1 MPPSAN
7 KSERKYVLEKK
18 RVRISRLAT
27 FLAAFVL
34 LVSLGVTSVSAAS
47 ATVSVTVDGVPY
59 GDVLF
64 REETTFVAIR
74 SFSEVMSECEITW
87 DAETKTAT
95 VEAEGLTV
103 HATVGAHYIEANG
116 RYLYTPVAIFIHN
129 ETMYLPIRLIAKAF
143 DASVGWDGERYAVSV
158 ERGSGAILPGSAFYA
173 SDEVYWLSRIINAES
188 AGQPLLGKIAVG
200 NVVLNR
206 MAHPSYPGTIYGVIF
221 DRKYGTQFEPVL
233 NGTVYRTPNAES
245 VIAAK
250 ICLEGYTVSDG
261 ILFFFNPAIAET
273 NWIARNREFFAV
285 IGDHW
290 FYY

>member
-1 MPPSAN
+1 M
-7 KSERKYVLEKK
+7 ETIRTRML
-18 RVRISRLAT
+18 RLAT
-27 FLAAFVL
+27 YLTAFVL
-34 LVSLGVTSVSAAS
+34 LFSFGTLSVHAA
-47 ATVSVTVDGVPY
+47 TPTVNVSVDGTPY
-59 GDVLF
+59 GGGVLF
-64 REETTFVAIR
+64 REETTCVAIR
-74 SFSEVMSECEITW
+74 SFSEAMSDCEITW
-87 DAETKTAT
+87 DEATKTAT
-95 VEAEGLTV
+95 VRTDDLTV

-116 RYLYTPVAIFIHN
+116 RYFYTPLAIFIYN

-143 DASVGWDGERYAVSV
+143 DATVGWDGATYSVAV
-158 ERGSGAILPGSAFYA
+158 ERGSGSVTPGSQFYA
-173 SDEVYWLSRIINAES
+173 SDEVYWLSRIIHAES

-206 MAHPSYPGTIYGVIF
+206 MAHPSYPNTIYGVIF

-250 ICLEGYTVSDG
+250 ICLEGYTVSDE
-261 ILFFFNPAIAET
+261 ILFFYNPVIAQT